1 MEFRQ
6 LGESGVKASVITF
19 GAWAIGGWMWGGAD
33 RKEALEAIKAAY
45 AYGVTSIDTA
55 PGYGQG
61 LSEEIVGEAIKE
73 IPRDKV
79 QILTKF
85 GLRWDMKK
93 GEFHFKS
100 KDNNRRDIEIYKYA
114 SKESVMKECEDS
126 LKRLNIDY
134 IDLYQIHWPD
144 ATTPIAETMEA
155 LQRLLEQGKIKAA
168 GVCNYSVAQTK
179 EAEKAISLASNQV
192 PYSMLLRDIEK
203 EVIPYA
209 LQHKKA
215 IIAYSPLQR
224 GLLTGKIKPDHH
236 FNEGD
241 TREQSVFYTEENI
254 RRVNLFLDRLK
265 PLAEKKQATLSQLV
279 IRWTIEQPGIT
290 VALVG
295 ARNATQA
302 IENAKAN
309 DIKLSKEELAF
320 INDELSKIELNYQ
333 TL

>member
-1 MEFRQ
+1 MHGQ
-6 LGESGVKASVITF
+6 SA
-19 GAWAIGGWMWGGAD
+19 
-33 RKEALEAIKAAY
+33 
-45 AYGVTSIDTA
+45 VTSIDTA
-55 PGYGQG
+55 PAYGQG

-100 KDNNRRDIEIYKYA
+100 KDNNGRDIEIYKYA

-126 LKRLNIDY
+126 LKRLNTDY
-134 IDLYQIHWPD
+134 IDLYQMHWPD
-144 ATTPIAETMEA
+144 TTTPIAETMET

-168 GVCNYSVAQTK
+168 GVCNYSVAQME
-179 EAEKAISLASNQV
+179 EAEKTISLASNQV

-320 INDELSKIELNYQ
+320 INNELSKIELNYQ